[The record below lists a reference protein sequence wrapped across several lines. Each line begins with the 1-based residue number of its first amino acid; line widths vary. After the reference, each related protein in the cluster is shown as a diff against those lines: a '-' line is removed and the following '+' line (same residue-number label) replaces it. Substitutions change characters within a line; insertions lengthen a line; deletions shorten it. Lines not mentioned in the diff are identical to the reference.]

1 MLCVFHD
8 LGVLLTHQKYS
19 LKRAYA
25 VWFALLNMKH
35 PSGFLKVIKCKKL
48 TLTRLSY
55 THNVNMKTHY
65 GEGSTCVC
73 VCERMRKKGRE
84 WWRSRCNRQEM
95 GDKNRTSCVRE
106 KRAASSLYVV
116 YVYVRACVRTCACVV
131 SFRRNLSHNT
141 EECFGFLSNIN
152 RIHTYT
158 WKSLDNRVMSVV
170 PCLVSCH
177 LELVSRCGPRQIHLQ
192 SNLEMCPHVPH
203 KIFLRI

>member
-1 MLCVFHD
+1 
-8 LGVLLTHQKYS
+8 
-19 LKRAYA
+19 
-25 VWFALLNMKH
+25 MKH

-48 TLTRLSY
+48 MLTRLSY
-55 THNVNMKTHY
+55 THNVNMKTYY

-73 VCERMRKKGRE
+73 VSAWERKGESDGGQGATDRKWGTKTELPVCEKRE
-84 WWRSRCNRQEM
+84 LHLHFMWYM
-95 GDKNRTSCVRE
+95 YMCVR
-106 KRAASSLYVV
+106 V
-116 YVYVRACVRTCACVV
+116 CVCVV
-131 SFRRNLSHNT
+131 SVRRNLSHNT

-152 RIHTYT
+152 RIHTHIHTYT